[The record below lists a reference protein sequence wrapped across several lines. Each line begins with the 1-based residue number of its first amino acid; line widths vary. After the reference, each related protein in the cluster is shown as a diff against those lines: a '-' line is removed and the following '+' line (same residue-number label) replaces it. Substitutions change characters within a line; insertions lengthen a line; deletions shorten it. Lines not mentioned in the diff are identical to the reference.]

1 MIVANSL
8 YIMVHPRMTSTAQLL
23 EPLLHNVVIV
33 STNDGRVLVGKLDG
47 FDPQCNI
54 VLAKCKERIFSA
66 NEGVEIQEHGLYIV
80 RGDNVAT
87 IGIVD
92 DEVDSEIKWADVKA
106 NPLKPIRH

>member
-1 MIVANSL
+1 MA
-8 YIMVHPRMTSTAQLL
+8 STAQLL

-54 VLAKCKERIFSA
+54 VIVKCKERIFSA
-66 NEGVEIQEHGLYIV
+66 NEGVEIQDHGQYIV

-87 IGIVD
+87 IGAL
-92 DEVDSEIKWADVKA
+92 DEEIDTEIQWAEVKA
-106 NPLKPIRH
+106 APLKPIRH